1 MVLVRLLAQIA
12 RADFYN
18 PIIQFI
24 VRITNP
30 LLIPLRRVIPSI
42 AKFDTASLVL
52 AIVVILVE
60 VVLLKSISYG
70 ILTVDFFLE
79 PETYI
84 IVLDRLIGMII
95 GLLLTITSIL
105 ALLSWL
111 QPSPHHPTVILLT
124 QLADPLLRPIR
135 RYLPISG
142 IDFSPMI
149 LIILLYI
156 IQEITSGYLRILLNA
171 IN

>member
-84 IVLDRLIGMII
+84 IVLD
-95 GLLLTITSIL
+95 
-105 ALLSWL
+105 
-111 QPSPHHPTVILLT
+111 
-124 QLADPLLRPIR
+124 
-135 RYLPISG
+135 Y
-142 IDFSPMI
+142 
-149 LIILLYI
+149 Y
-156 IQEITSGYLRILLNA
+156 
-171 IN
+171 